1 MKTVSKHLSL
11 VLVLLLSTTV
21 AHAQY
26 SGTSY
31 IQAGAGLSLHHQ
43 DGGLGSAQHSFSLSY
58 GYVFSHRVTLDVPV
72 SYQSVQYKHLDGSL
86 YSLQPTIYYA
96 LSRRDK
102 YRLEAGA
109 ILGLGYEVYQKP
121 SGDLLD
127 VTGHLASFTP
137 QTGVALRYVHLIR
150 YNLGVSATYRY
161 VHQYQGLSGGYH
173 SIGATLSVYL

>member
-1 MKTVSKHLSL
+1 MNILRFLSL
-11 VLVLLLSTTV
+11 VLLSTAV
-21 AHAQY
+21 ARAQY

-43 DGGLGSAQHSFSLSY
+43 DGGLGSAHPTFALSY
-58 GYVFSHRVTLDVPV
+58 GYVFSHRVTLDVPI
-72 SYQSVQYKHLDGSL
+72 SYQSVQAKLLKGSL
-86 YSLQPTIYYA
+86 YSLQPSIYYA

-102 YRLEAGA
+102 SRLEVGA

-127 VTGHLASFTP
+127 VTGHLTSFIP
-137 QTGVALRYVHLIR
+137 QTGVALRYTHLVR
-150 YNLGVSATYRY
+150 YNLGLSATYKY

-173 SIGATLSVYL
+173 SIGAAISVYL